1 MSELRRSE
9 ISFLP
14 VAPGSMEFAAA
25 VRQTIL
31 KVQPAAVAVE
41 LWRGLETEYLSA
53 VARLPEMSAVSWC
66 FADPSLGEES
76 DPNYVVVEPCD
87 PFVEA
92 IRSARQI
99 GAEVIFLLDD
109 QPEAEREP
117 PVGFAEPFAEPLPDP
132 YAAARIGLQAYL
144 QEVLKKPPRV
154 SADPRTVAGM
164 TGVLQSIECD
174 GETLAVVALTAVA
187 PLLQSLSRTRAG
199 HSREN
204 KRESRRRKGQSG
216 LRLESSVLNLHPD
229 CLAEVCNTT
238 PHFAERYERWRE
250 TPEETP
256 PDRLQLQR
264 ELLRESELNYQAQ
277 TNETLSIWQRRQM
290 ARYSRKLAQTA
301 RVLLPD
307 LFDLV
312 TAARGVADDNFAWE
326 VWHAAGQ
333 WPWQREESDRETI
346 KLKSED
352 LSPQSR
358 RMRLR
363 RMPLREKRMR
373 LPRGLKERPK
383 EKFPGEWARQI
394 DGEAICSYPPEDLV
408 IEDYGRV
415 LRQKARSML
424 TEERSHVEPFLTSL
438 LDGID
443 VRETIRNWHRGEIWV
458 RRSERSGGD
467 VGAVVVVFDEDPGE
481 KFGYCTTWL
490 GEHQN
495 ESDMAFYSTFP
506 FDHMVG
512 PGIGRA
518 EYGGFLMVLPSRR
531 LFDVWSDPDY
541 AMAETKPERLLLA
554 ALDYSLERHVLYVA
568 AKPPRSIFRT
578 LASRFGRT
586 ILYLPLGQLSPSK
599 LKKIRVVHVLDG
611 YERRKLARDYLW

>member
-1 MSELRRSE
+1 MSDLRPSR

-25 VRQTIL
+25 VRQAIL
-31 KVQPAAVAVE
+31 KLQPATVAVE

-53 VARLPEMSAVSWC
+53 VARLPEMSAISWC
-66 FADPSLGEES
+66 WADSALGEET
-76 DPNYVVVEPCD
+76 DPSYLVVEPCD
-87 PFVEA
+87 PFIEA
-92 IRSARQI
+92 VRSARQV
-99 GAEVIFLLDD
+99 GAEVVFLLD
-109 QPEAEREP
+109 ERPAAGSEP

-132 YAAARIGLQAYL
+132 YAAARVGLPAYL
-144 QEVLKKPPRV
+144 QEVLKKPPVV
-154 SADPRTVAGM
+154 SADPRTVEGM
-164 TGVLQSIECD
+164 ARVLEDIDRD
-174 GETLAVVALTAVA
+174 GETLAVVALPALP
-187 PLLQSLSRTRAG
+187 PLLQILNRTDAG
-199 HSREN
+199 
-204 KRESRRRKGQSG
+204 RRREAAGGASEQLEETGSKLQSD
-216 LRLESSVLNLHPD
+216 VLNLHPD
-229 CLAEVCNTT
+229 CLAEVCNT
-238 PHFAERYERWRE
+238 PPSYAERYERWRE

-264 ELLRESELNYQAQ
+264 ELLRDSEFNYQAQ

-290 ARYSRKLAQTA
+290 ARYSRKLAAAA

-307 LFDLV
+307 LFDLLA
-312 TAARGVADDNFAWE
+312 AARGVADDNFAWE

-333 WPWQREESDRETI
+333 WPWQREESDRETV
-346 KLKSED
+346 KLSSED
-352 LSPQSR
+352 LAPQSR

-373 LPRGLKERPK
+373 RPRGLKERPK

-408 IEDYGRV
+408 IEDYGRL

-424 TEERSHVEPFLTSL
+424 TEERSHVEPFVTSL

-458 RRSERSGGD
+458 RRAERSGGD
-467 VGAVVVVFDEDPGE
+467 VGAVVVVFDEDPNDR
-481 KFGYCTTWL
+481 FGYCTTWL

-541 AMAETKPERLLLA
+541 ALAESKPERLLLA
-554 ALDYSLERHVLYVA
+554 ALDYSMERHVLYVA

-578 LASRFGRT
+578 LAARFGRT

-611 YERRKLARDYLW
+611 YGRRKLARDYLW